1 MTMEQNDD
9 FALANATLEN
19 EVKLTCGLEET
30 PAGKRIRMEFRNQ
43 TNGPQSMKLH
53 LLDNHL
59 NYVIESKEEADRLIS
74 HLIGLANKM

>member
-1 MTMEQNDD
+1 MEHNDD
-9 FALANATLEN
+9 FALANVSLEN
-19 EVKLTCGLEET
+19 EAKLTCGLEET
-30 PAGKRIRMEFRNQ
+30 PAGKRIRMEFRNL

-74 HLIGLANKM
+74 HLIGLANKI